1 MNRAFLLQEGDE
13 APALVTVPEAPP
25 GEGEVSIAVEA
36 CALNFADLLMI
47 EGTYQETPP
56 RPFAPGMEIAGRIAA
71 IGPGVEGFA
80 ENETVLAFCGSGG
93 LADRLTV
100 AAGRVIR
107 RPDALDPAHAAAL
120 PVAYG
125 TSHLALTA
133 RGRLARGETLAVL
146 GAGGGVG
153 LTAVE
158 IGARMG
164 ARVIAV
170 ARGRDKHDA
179 ARAAGAAETIEP
191 TDALAADLKALGG
204 VDVLYDPVGGE
215 PAEQAA
221 RALRPLGRHL
231 VIGFASGSPPRIRP
245 NVALVKNVDVIGFYW
260 GGYLSFDPAPLRESL
275 SEIVA
280 LAAAGELKPRIGLR
294 LPLERAA
301 EGLQALRDR
310 RVTGKVVI
318 DLTSP

>member
-1 MNRAFLLQEGDE
+1 MDRAFLIEDGAD
-13 APALVTVPEAPP
+13 APRLIRGHAPQPGP
-25 GEGEVSIAVEA
+25 GELLVAVEA

-56 RPFAPGMEIAGRIAA
+56 RPFAPGMEVSGRVVEV
-71 IGPGVEGFA
+71 GEGVEGFA
-80 ENETVLAFCGSGG
+80 EGDAVIAFCGAGG
-93 LADRLTV
+93 LSDRAVV
-100 AAGRVIR
+100 AASRAIP
-107 RPDALDPAHAAAL
+107 RPEGLDAAHGAAL

-125 TSHLALTA
+125 TSHLALTT
-133 RGRLARGETLAVL
+133 RGRLIEGETLAVL

-164 ARVIAV
+164 ARVVAV
-170 ARGRDKHDA
+170 ARGAEKAEA
-179 ARAAGAAETIEP
+179 ARAAGADEVLESSN
-191 TDALAADLKALGG
+191 DLAGALKALGG
-204 VDVLYDPVGGE
+204 IDVLYDPVGGE
-215 PAEQAA
+215 TAEQAA

-231 VIGFASGSPPRIRP
+231 VIGFASGRPPVIRP

-260 GGYLSFDPAPLRESL
+260 GGYLSFDPAPLRASL
-275 SEIVA
+275 SEIA
-280 LAAAGELKPRIGLR
+280 SLAAKGEITPRIGLR
-294 LPLERAA
+294 LPLERAD